1 MGETFRVS
9 VRELVAFFYFPP
21 DITPAED
28 AERMLAGGR
37 AHRARQEGAGGERE
51 KSIRHA
57 FACLGA
63 EVTVYG
69 RMDLF
74 EDGRCALC

>member
-9 VRELVAFFYFPP
+9 VRELVAFSYFPP

-37 AHRARQEGAGGERE
+37 AHRARQAGAAGESE
-51 KSIRHA
+51 KRLCHA
-57 FACLGA
+57 FS
-63 EVTVYG
+63 
-69 RMDLF
+69 
-74 EDGRCALC
+74 